1 MDMIVD
7 DIDLAEQYQTRD
19 EQGNITGNTL
29 GSPAGVNS
37 SEFFRKDIAVA
48 IKATLAAGGKV
59 TFCPVGTYEIRRPSY
74 NAIIN

>member
-48 IKATLAAGGKV
+48 IKSYTCRRWQGDFLSGG
-59 TFCPVGTYEIRRPSY
+59 YL
-74 NAIIN
+74 